1 MNRKKR
7 CNFTMQ
13 RNCTSHCTLK
23 VFWKPWCAFK
33 IGCLL
38 AVALKQIVKQWV
50 QNWQSPAA
58 WSPSRKEL
66 RFSLKAFFFLS
77 FVDMRYACF
86 HKQDSACPP
95 LETKCPRK
103 HRECETVLIN
113 RWVGDDL
120 VIMPHTNG
128 CTALSSAPVTA
139 TGLKIVCCTPATFG
153 EEVKTWGPAG

>member
-1 MNRKKR
+1 MNHKKL

-23 VFWKPWCAFK
+23 VFWKTWCAFK
-33 IGCLL
+33 IEHLL
-38 AVALKQIVKQWV
+38 AVALKQIVKQWI
-50 QNWQSPAA
+50 QNWQSPPAGRN
-58 WSPSRKEL
+58 WSFPSKP
-66 RFSLKAFFFLS
+66 FFFLS
-77 FVDMRYACF
+77 FVDRRCACF

-95 LETKCPRK
+95 LHTKWARK
-103 HRECETVLIN
+103 HRECETVLIS

-120 VIMPHTNG
+120 VIMPHPNG
-128 CTALSSAPVTA
+128 CTASSSAPVTA